1 MDWDKDTLFI
11 SGIRNRIILEARDF
25 LGLMDLVGSGR
36 ANPRSLKV

>member
-1 MDWDKDTLFI
+1 MDLDKETLFI
-11 SGIRNRIILEARDF
+11 SSIRNWIVLEARGF